1 MIDLIF
7 GSPTDRADSCAKIL
21 PDRNICTEVLLSVT
35 ITVTITVTFTV
46 HFQPLVFPHY
56 LAR

>member
-35 ITVTITVTFTV
+35 ITVTVTVTIY
-46 HFQPLVFPHY
+46 FQPLVFPHY
-56 LAR
+56 LDR